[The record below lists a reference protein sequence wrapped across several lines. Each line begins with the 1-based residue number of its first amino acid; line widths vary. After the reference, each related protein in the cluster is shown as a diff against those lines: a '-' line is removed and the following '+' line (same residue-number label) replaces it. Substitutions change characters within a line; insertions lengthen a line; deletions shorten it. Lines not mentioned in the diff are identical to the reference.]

1 VIWFRREHAEDLT
14 ATLEL
19 RVRLRPS
26 WRAVPFRL
34 RIEDGRM
41 RLRPGAVRDPQARA
55 TFLAGDLV
63 RLAIGRACWPA
74 LLTAGRLE
82 LTGDP
87 FLALRLPLLFGLRAA
102 AKPTSSRS

>member
-1 VIWFRREHAEDLT
+1 VIWFHRTAAEGLT

-19 RVRLRPS
+19 RVRVRPT
-26 WRAVPFRL
+26 WRALPFRL

-41 RLRPGAVRDPQARA
+41 RMRPGAVPDAQARA
-55 TFLAGDLV
+55 TVFAGDLV
-63 RLAIGRACWPA
+63 RLAVGRTGWPK
-74 LLTAGRLE
+74 LLASGRLE

-102 AKPTSSRS
+102 PKR